1 MTGNVLKKNIDNTY
15 LAVANTDLD
24 ERVTFKVLN
33 WDLQAEKAHE
43 GHALFLLQER
53 LQSWGEW
60 NK

>member
-15 LAVANTDLD
+15 LAVANIDLD

-33 WDLQAEKAHE
+33 WDLQAEKAQE
-43 GHALFLLQER
+43 GHALFLLQKR
-53 LQSWGEW
+53 LQSGEEW

>member
-15 LAVANTDLD
+15 LAVANIDLD

-33 WDLQAEKAHE
+33 RDLQAEKAQE

-53 LQSWGEW
+53 LQS
-60 NK
+60 

>member
-15 LAVANTDLD
+15 LAVANIDLD

-33 WDLQAEKAHE
+33 WDLQAENAQE

-53 LQSWGEW
+53 LRSWEEW
-60 NK
+60 IK